1 MANSID
7 KRIVEM
13 QFDNSRFEKNVNQS
27 ISTLDKLKEA
37 LDFSKNT
44 KSFEDLEKSAN
55 KIDLSGLEQSISKI
69 EHRFS
74 ALGIAG
80 ATVISTLTQKAM
92 GAVGKLNSA
101 VFGQMKSGGISRALN
116 LEHANFMMEGL
127 LKDADKVAEVMGSD
141 GPVQKAVKG
150 TAYGLDAAASAAAQF
165 VASGVTDL
173 HKLEEALTGISGV
186 AAMTGAS
193 YEEIASIFTT
203 VAGQGKVMTMQL
215 RQIEARGLNA
225 AAALGEYLNK
235 SEAEIRDM
243 VSKGKISFE
252 DFSNAMNKAFG
263 DQAKKANETFTGAL
277 SNVKAAL
284 SRIGAK
290 VAAPTIENLRV
301 IFVKLIDVID
311 NTSKTLQPLIDFIN
325 NAFYSISEGIALFL
339 SKTGD
344 IDNIVSN
351 IVDTIGNAIKLV
363 YSFILPIKRALEDFI
378 PPATI
383 KSIEELT
390 AKINDFVH
398 GLVLGAEQMVT
409 VRRIFRGVFGVFDI
423 AVQLIS
429 GLVRA
434 LLPAGSSISKFL
446 GSFANGAAT
455 IGDYIYAISQVLRE
469 TDAFYQFFSK
479 IKEKVVDGITLI
491 ASKLGIFKGA
501 VDSIKNIKF
510 SGGGILDH
518 IKSMVETFKKDA
530 GPMKSFGDI
539 FVGVFGAIGKVISAV
554 SPLLGS
560 FVGMIGRA
568 LGELANGF
576 EQAFN
581 GGGFRTLMSLISG
594 GLLASLAVDL
604 AYFINNIVGT
614 FSRGVG
620 LIAGVR
626 GVLTQLTNTLKV
638 TQTKIKSEALL
649 NLAKAIGILV
659 ASIAV
664 LALLDTGKCAQSIAM
679 ITIVM
684 GELLG
689 MTYAIEKFS
698 KTWQA
703 NGALLS
709 AGVMFVGLAASVLI
723 LAGAMKQIASIPSDK
738 LMDSLGVL
746 TALLGEL
753 LIVALALSATEA
765 KIKTGA
771 MTLIELSVAVRILAS
786 AVNAFGKMDT
796 NQMIQ
801 GLVGVTV
808 ALIGLAGAAAAIG
821 ATNFGF
827 FDGAG
832 ILMMA
837 AALNVVGAAIE
848 KIGSLPVDTLSH
860 GLIAIG
866 AALAE
871 IAVFMTVMG
880 DATHLIGTAA
890 AIGILAL
897 AIQGIANAMNTI
909 GSMDAGSLTTSLI
922 GMGVALGEVG
932 LALYL
937 LSSNAIGC
945 LGAAAAIGVLAL
957 ALDALIPALSFFANA
972 TEDQF
977 TQAIGGLTAELV
989 ILGVA
994 AAAFGYGAPYIML
1007 GAAAIAA
1014 VGAACLLSA
1023 AAVAATAIAIEFM
1036 ADAFE
1041 RLATVSW
1048 GDMLGGLGKL
1058 VVVFTALGVMGVVI
1072 APLAISM
1079 TLLSIA
1085 MGVLSLACIG
1095 IAASIT
1101 VAAFGISMLA
1111 TAIQEFANIS
1121 PETIAKAIDVLRQTI
1136 IGLVDACWLLAPIS
1150 PILVLIGIGVLS
1162 LGAGALMAATSL
1174 VIFAEALSALSPI
1187 IQEIYPAFEQFTIYL
1202 VQNFDQIMVF
1212 LSNGLV
1218 ELSALLLKG
1227 VAEIFAGI
1235 IKLLVD
1241 GFTNML
1247 NTIVYWAGELLKAFG
1262 VPKEWVD
1269 AGVNLVQGFINGI
1282 GEGIKDAVDKV
1293 KELGQSVI
1301 DELKDILKIHSP
1313 SEVTEEIGELFDEG
1327 WGNGV
1332 SKLGD
1337 WVIEKVAEVGE
1348 GMIEQAKSDANK
1360 VADVWEATIKY
1371 YGRNLEFDVGL
1382 KNGTWISAGGQYI
1395 NTKTGQE
1402 KNLVTGY
1409 DSSKTRSAIN
1419 SINQEKTALG
1429 GNSKAAK
1436 ANTKAKEEN
1445 EKANDGKT
1453 SAIDEETESLGE
1465 ETEATNENEE
1475 AIREMAEQIEVVTEK
1490 YKELNAWQG
1499 WYNRFKN
1506 VGKTFVAMGNAWSK
1520 SYKDIETKANGT
1532 KTVLTHTSKEISYFF
1547 NTAKQDVV
1555 KTTQYVKKGLYAFDM
1570 DTGKYEKKMTKRLKN
1585 MSKST
1590 KSISK
1595 AVQESGKMIIK
1606 TYEGYAKVY
1615 TKLGGGK
1622 TDKMTIRLTKN
1633 VKNLGKY
1640 ALEAANFVKT
1650 FNDNVKGAQYVED
1663 FTSNLRKI
1671 ENYFV
1676 KRQNMPKKVQ
1686 NYLGDILS
1694 YFNKDF
1700 KQSMNILAKNIDGIG
1715 DYWKKGTQS
1724 TAYVADS
1731 FVQLAATLYDGS
1743 EAANEYWTEI
1753 ARLQFLVNEG
1763 LASPEELEAAYV
1775 GYLERAVEA
1784 LKEYKAQLDETI
1796 GNQFNP
1802 FEEFDQKMEDQTKDL
1817 LKCLE
1822 SQIAGFNNWGDML
1835 NALAQ
1840 RGANFNLVKELADQG
1855 VESYGIVKNL
1865 LGMTASELALYNKYY
1880 MMIDSVKQKA
1890 SDAALAAV
1898 ANARTMASLR
1908 AAAKSGKLSE
1918 KQMNRQRNLAK
1929 RMTEDIKSVAN
1940 AEVYYNNMSKKEEK
1954 AYLATLSKKEKKEYK
1969 KEKKAAKKAKKE
1981 QERLAAEE
1989 EARRKEESRVQTI
2002 MDTIKG
2008 YDTLIKVINEYN
2020 NDTNVMT
2027 KVNEKLEESL
2037 GGVFK
2042 NLGKGTNV
2050 TQAWLKFADQLGAE
2064 GEDSESYFNSLK
2076 STIESFRDGI
2086 KDALYDITK
2095 AFEEFKQDTDK
2106 KLNLN
2111 KMFSNTISQARA
2123 SRLFGAYIEK
2133 MANMGYNSQIIE
2145 YIGKKF
2151 SSDQAGALAE
2161 MAQMVNATRQEIT
2174 NLNASFKAYS
2184 DAMEKSMKQAD
2195 QAVVRSQQDPQKAA
2209 FEAAQKRYQ
2218 TAQDNLKKLT
2228 EDEKDTGRGMAQL
2241 YKILNENKNNK
2252 NWKTAITS
2260 PVNEGGYKKNSWK
2273 AELINSQFNSQL
2285 KQIIG
2290 LSGIS
2295 TKTKLEYAKKLANQY
2310 GISDY
2315 DLDYYGRQ
2323 KKRLEERIA
2332 ELKKSGESANSSR
2345 IQMLQSQLNQVNEMY
2360 KKSVPGQIA
2369 LLEEQYQKELAAAK
2383 AEAANASAAYQRAQ
2397 KIWQEEQ
2404 ALRAR
2409 LEAERKAQEAYEN
2422 ALIDVAGLIEKFD
2435 ELTAAIGKARW
2446 STDYIRRTYVK
2457 LNAAIA
2463 PVANAVAFAKER
2475 FADFEGTSKS
2485 ALKDL
2490 SALEE
2495 GFFRLASTLD
2505 ASNDEAGN
2513 LIDNLGA
2520 RLEAYRKTLYDTIK
2534 GQVQLF
2540 DEFKKYSG
2548 DEATSADTYL
2558 DNMASQINGLSE
2570 WLTNLET
2577 LAKRGVSGDILQL
2590 FAAEG
2595 QGSFEK
2601 VAAFANAT
2609 DAQLGEL
2616 ISQYRKYIDLT
2627 DEAADRAL
2635 AAIGASYS
2643 DKAQDAA
2650 NALVDVFKST
2660 GMERVK
2666 DAAYEAGAMVITG
2679 VKDGI
2684 GHEMPSIIS
2693 AVEKTAEEVT
2703 SKLATGISASQVT
2716 SAVVAG
2722 LNDVDKA
2729 IAATM
2734 SVTLSGFY
2742 DSITEQA
2749 VTKFKM
2755 AVDEINQYVTEQ
2767 LATDYTI
2774 TIHVDTSEIDAAVA
2788 RMNEA
2793 IAMTNAS
2800 AGQTSQAY
2808 ATSQANQQSTSTDT
2822 SNTIPAT
2829 NVTNVTLNQTNN
2841 SPKSLSQVE
2850 IYRDTQNALNQIKNT
2865 LDIANMGG

>member
-1 MANSID
+1 MANSVD

-27 ISTLDKLKEA
+27 ISTLDRLKEK
-37 LDFSKNT
+37 LDFSKSA
-44 KSFEDLEKSAN
+44 KGFEELEKNAN
-55 KIDLSGLEQSISKI
+55 KIDLSGLERSIANI

-80 ATVISTLTQKAM
+80 ATVISTLTSKAM
-92 GAVGKLNSA
+92 SAVGKLNSA
-101 VFGQMKSGGISRALN
+101 VFGQIKSGGISRALN
-116 LEHANFMMEGL
+116 LEHANFMLQGI
-127 LKDADKVAEVMGSD
+127 LKDADKVAELMGSD
-141 GPVQKAVKG
+141 GPVQKSVKG
-150 TAYGLDAAASAAAQF
+150 TAYGLDAAANAAAQF
-165 VASGVTDL
+165 VASGIKDA
-173 HKLEEALTGISGV
+173 KALETALTGISGAAAISGSSYEDISRIFTKV
-186 AAMTGAS
+186 AASGRMMGD
-193 YEEIASIFTT
+193 T
-203 VAGQGKVMTMQL
+203 VVELSTRGINALATLSEQLGIPVEKLQEMQKKGQ
-215 RQIEARGLNA
+215 
-225 AAALGEYLNK
+225 
-235 SEAEIRDM
+235 
-243 VSKGKISFE
+243 ISFE
-252 DFSNAMNKAFG
+252 MFSEAMNKAFG
-263 DQAKKANETFTGAL
+263 EQAKKANETFTGAL

-325 NAFYSISEGIALFL
+325 NAFYSISEGIATFL

-344 IDNIVSN
+344 IDTVVSN
-351 IVDTIGNAIKLV
+351 IVESIGNGIKFI

-378 PPATI
+378 PPKTI
-383 KSIEELT
+383 QDAITLSE
-390 AKINDFVH
+390 KIKDFTH
-398 GLVLGAEQMVT
+398 SLILSAEQMVT

-423 AVQLIS
+423 AIQAIS
-429 GLVRA
+429 ALVRV
-434 LLPAGSSISKFL
+434 LFPAANSIKSFL
-446 GSFANGAAT
+446 GSFADGAAT
-455 IGDYIYAISQVLRE
+455 VGDYIYAISLVLKK

-479 IKEKVVDGITLI
+479 IKDYIVSGISLI

-501 VDSIKNIKF
+501 INSIGNIKF
-510 SGGGILDH
+510 SGGSFIDK

-530 GPMKSFGDI
+530 APIKTFGDI
-539 FVGVFGAIGKVISAV
+539 FVAVFSGIGNLISTV
-554 SPLLGS
+554 SPLLGA
-560 FVGMIGRA
+560 FAGMVGRA
-568 LGELANGF
+568 CGELANGF
-576 EQAFN
+576 EKAFN
-581 GGGFRTLMSLISG
+581 GGGFRTLMSLVTG
-594 GLLASLAVDL
+594 GLLASIAVSI
-604 AYFINNIVGT
+604 ANFIKNIIGT
-614 FSRGVG
+614 VNKGVNF
-620 LIAGVR
+620 LSSIKGVINEIK
-626 GVLTQLTNTLKV
+626 NTLKDV
-638 TQTKIKSEALL
+638 QVKLKSEALL

-664 LALLDTGKCAQSIAM
+664 LAMLDTGKCAAAMAM
-679 ITIVM
+679 ITIIVA
-684 GELLG
+684 ELIGL
-689 MTYAIEKFS
+689 TYLIEKFTD
-698 KTWQA
+698 TWKKSGSLIA
-703 NGALLS
+703 
-709 AGVMFVGLAASVLI
+709 AGTMFIELAASIVI
-723 LAGAMKQIASIPSDK
+723 LGIAMKQIASIPADR
-738 LMDSLGVL
+738 LMDSLGVI

-753 LIVALALSATEA
+753 LIVTLTLSATEA

-771 MTLIELSVAVRILAS
+771 LTLIELAVAVRILAS
-786 AVNAFGKMDT
+786 AVNAFGNMDA

-801 GLVGVTV
+801 GLLGVTA

-821 ATNFGF
+821 STNFNV

-832 ILMMA
+832 ILLMA
-837 AALNVVGAAIE
+837 AALNVVATAVE
-848 KIGSLPVDTLSH
+848 KIGSLSVETLSH

-897 AIQGIANAMNTI
+897 ALQGIANAMQVI
-909 GSMDAGSLTTSLI
+909 GSLNPQELI
-922 GMGVALGEVG
+922 TALVGIGAVLAEMGIALAVLGENALG
-932 LALYL
+932 AM
-937 LSSNAIGC
+937 
-945 LGAAAAIGVLAL
+945 GAAASIAIIAVSLN
-957 ALDALIPALSFFANA
+957 ALIPILTFFR
-972 TEDQF
+972 DMDVGQLIMS
-977 TQAIGGLTAELV
+977 IGGLAAALTV
-989 ILGVA
+989 MGVA
-994 AAAFGYGAPYIML
+994 AAAFGAGAELIL
-1007 GAAAIAA
+1007 IGAAAIAA
-1014 VGAACLLSA
+1014 VSAACLLGA
-1023 AAVAATAIAIEFM
+1023 AAMAATAIAIEFM
-1036 ADAFE
+1036 CDAFE

-1048 GDMLGGLGKL
+1048 GDMLAGLGKL

-1072 APLAISM
+1072 APLAITM
-1079 TLLSIA
+1079 TLLAVA
-1085 MGVLSLACIG
+1085 MGMISLACIG
-1095 IAASIT
+1095 LSASIT
-1101 VAAFGISMLA
+1101 IAAFGISMLA
-1111 TAIQEFANIS
+1111 AAVQEFANIN
-1121 PETIAKAIDVLRQTI
+1121 PETIAKAIDTLRQVI
-1136 IGLVDACWLLAPIS
+1136 VGLVDACWLLAPVS
-1150 PILVLIGIGVLS
+1150 PVIVLIGAGILA
-1162 LGAGALMAATSL
+1162 LGAGALMTASSL
-1174 VIFAEALSALSPI
+1174 IIFAEAFTQLGPI
-1187 IQEIYPAFEQFTIYL
+1187 IQEVYPVLEQFVTYL
-1202 VQNFDQIMVF
+1202 VNNFDNV
-1212 LSNGLV
+1212 LV
-1218 ELSALLLKG
+1218 LLYNLLIEISAMLLKG
-1227 VAEIFAGI
+1227 VTEIFAALL
-1235 IKLLVD
+1235 KLIVD
-1241 GFTNML
+1241 GFQNIV
-1247 NTIVYWAGELLKAFG
+1247 NTIIDWSAKLLKALG
-1262 VPKEWVD
+1262 VPSDWVD
-1269 AGVNLVQGFINGI
+1269 AAANLVKGFVQGIVDNAKSAIDAVKQLGQDVING
-1282 GEGIKDAVDKV
+1282 
-1293 KELGQSVI
+1293 
-1301 DELKDILKIHSP
+1301 LKDILQIHSP
-1313 SEVTEEIGELFDEG
+1313 SEAADEIGQLFDEG
-1327 WGNGV
+1327 LGNGV
-1332 SKLGD
+1332 AKLGD
-1337 WVIEKVAEVGE
+1337 WVVDQVAEVGK

-1371 YGRNLEFDVGL
+1371 YGRSLEFDVGL
-1382 KNGTWISAGGQYI
+1382 KNGEWGYRGAGVGYQ
-1395 NTKTGQE
+1395 NTKTGE
-1402 KNLVTGY
+1402 MKNLISGY
-1409 DSSKTRSAIN
+1409 DSSAARSAIN
-1419 SINQEKTALG
+1419 SINQEKAAMG
-1429 GNSKAAK
+1429 GNTKATK
-1436 ANTKAKEEN
+1436 ANSKAKEEN

-1465 ETEATNENEE
+1465 EEEATNENEE
-1475 AIREMAEQIEVVTEK
+1475 AIRAMAEQIEVVTEK
-1490 YKELNAWQG
+1490 YKELNAWFG
-1499 WYNRFKN
+1499 WSNKFKI
-1506 VGKTFVAMGNAWSK
+1506 VGKEFSALGQAWSK
-1520 SYKDIETKANGT
+1520 SFKDVQRSSNGT
-1532 KTVLTHTSKEISYFF
+1532 ETILKHTYKEVASYF
-1547 NTAKQDVV
+1547 NEAKKTIPKTANKVA
-1555 KTTQYVKKGLYAFDM
+1555 KGLYAFDSET
-1570 DTGKYEKKMTKRLKN
+1570 DKLDKRLTKRLSN
-1585 MSKST
+1585 GSKSLKKIT
-1590 KSISK
+1590 ST
-1595 AVQESGKMIIK
+1595 VQSTGK
-1606 TYEGYAKVY
+1606 TVARVYEGYAKVY

-1622 TDKMTIRLTKN
+1622 TEKLTIRLTKN
-1633 VKNLGKY
+1633 VKNLAKQ
-1640 ALEAANFVKT
+1640 AKAASDFVK
-1650 FNDNVKGAQYVED
+1650 NLNPNPNSNAIQYVED
-1663 FTSNLRKI
+1663 LTDNLRKI
-1671 ENYFV
+1671 ENFFV

-1686 NYLGDILS
+1686 DYLGGILS
-1694 YFNKDF
+1694 NFNKDF
-1700 KQSMNILAKNIDGIG
+1700 KYSMNILAKQIDGIG

-1724 TAYVADS
+1724 TAYVADA
-1731 FVQLAATLYDGS
+1731 FTQLAATLYDGS
-1743 EAANEYWTEI
+1743 EAANQYWTEI
-1753 ARLQFLVNEG
+1753 ERMRFLVEQG
-1763 LASPEELEAAYV
+1763 VEPAEKLEELYKS
-1775 GYLERAVEA
+1775 YLSRAVEA
-1784 LKEYKAQLDETI
+1784 LKEYKKQLDETI
-1796 GNQFNP
+1796 AGQFNP
-1802 FEEFDQKMEDQTKDL
+1802 FEEFDEKVEDQTKDL
-1817 LKCLE
+1817 LGCLE
-1822 SQIAGFNNWGDML
+1822 SQIRGFERWGDGL
-1835 NALAQ
+1835 NALAA
-1840 RGANFNLVKELADQG
+1840 RGADFNLMKELADQG
-1855 VESYGIVKNL
+1855 VESYGIMKNL
-1865 LGMTASELALYNKYY
+1865 LSMTESELALYNKYY
-1880 MMIDSVKQKA
+1880 RMIDTVKQKA

-1898 ANARTMASLR
+1898 ANARTQASLR

-1918 KQMNRQRNLAK
+1918 KQMEKQRNIAK
-1929 RMTEDIKSVAN
+1929 RMTDDIKSVAH
-1940 AEVYYNNMSKKEEK
+1940 AEVYYNSMTKKQEK
-1954 AYLATLSKKEKKEYK
+1954 EYLKTLNKKEKAKYK
-1969 KEKKAAKKAKKE
+1969 AEKKAAKRAKKE

-1989 EARRKEESRVQTI
+1989 EARRAEEYRVQTV

-2008 YDTLIKVINEYN
+2008 YETLLKVMDEYC

-2027 KVNEKLEESL
+2027 KLNEKLDDSL
-2037 GGVFK
+2037 SGVYK
-2042 NLGKGTNV
+2042 NLGKSV
-2050 TQAWLKFADQLGAE
+2050 DVSRAWVKFADQLGAE
-2064 GEDSESYFNSLK
+2064 GDDSESYFNSLK

-2086 KDALYDITK
+2086 KNALYDITK

-2111 KMFSNTISQARA
+2111 KMFSNAISQARA
-2123 SRLFGAYIEK
+2123 SRLFGQYIEK

-2195 QAVVRSQQDPQKAA
+2195 QAVIRSQRDPQKEA
-2209 FEAAQKRYQ
+2209 FEAAQKRYK

-2228 EDEKDTGRGMAQL
+2228 EETTNFDQL
-2241 YKILNENKNNK
+2241 YYKTLRNSYSEETAQAIRNNEFKRGNSWDRTYSKQYQ
-2252 NWKTAITS
+2252 A
-2260 PVNEGGYKKNSWK
+2260 YKKAVEQVLNTSS
-2273 AELINSQFNSQL
+2273 ASI
-2285 KQIIG
+2285 
-2290 LSGIS
+2290 
-2295 TKTKLEYAKKLANQY
+2295 KTKLDVIKKLQKRY
-2310 GISDY
+2310 GIESENVY
-2315 DLDYYGRQ
+2315 TGRAKEIYEQ
-2323 KKRLEERIA
+2323 MNEATKK
-2332 ELKKSGESANSSR
+2332 GN
-2345 IQMLQSQLNQVNEMY
+2345 
-2360 KKSVPGQIA
+2360 
-2369 LLEEQYQKELAAAK
+2369 KELAEILKRRLEAMTGDKYGDSIQARIAALQAEYEAALKAAK

-2635 AAIGASYS
+2635 AAIGASYT

-2808 ATSQANQQSTSTDT
+2808 ATSQANQHSTSTDT

>member
-1 MANSID
+1 MANSVD

-27 ISTLDKLKEA
+27 ISTLDRLKEK
-37 LDFSKNT
+37 LDFSKSA
-44 KSFEDLEKSAN
+44 KGFEELEKSAN
-55 KIDLSGLEQSISKI
+55 KIDLSGLERSIANI

-80 ATVISTLTQKAM
+80 ATVISTLTSKAM
-92 GAVGKLNSA
+92 SAVGKLNSA
-101 VFGQMKSGGISRALN
+101 VFGQIKSGGISRALN
-116 LEHANFMMEGL
+116 LEHANFMLQGI
-127 LKDADKVAEVMGSD
+127 LKDADKVAELMGSD
-141 GPVQKAVKG
+141 GPVQKSVKG
-150 TAYGLDAAASAAAQF
+150 TAYGLDAAANAAAQF
-165 VASGVTDL
+165 VASGIKDA
-173 HKLEEALTGISGV
+173 KALETALTGISGAAAISGSSYEDISRIFTKV
-186 AAMTGAS
+186 AASGRMMGD
-193 YEEIASIFTT
+193 T
-203 VAGQGKVMTMQL
+203 VVELSTRGINALATLSEQLGIPVEKLQEMQKKGQ
-215 RQIEARGLNA
+215 
-225 AAALGEYLNK
+225 
-235 SEAEIRDM
+235 
-243 VSKGKISFE
+243 ISFE
-252 DFSNAMNKAFG
+252 MFSEAMNKAFG
-263 DQAKKANETFTGAL
+263 EQAKKANETFTGAL

-325 NAFYSISEGIALFL
+325 NAFYSISEGIATFL

-344 IDNIVSN
+344 IDTVVSN
-351 IVDTIGNAIKLV
+351 IVESIGNGIKFI

-378 PPATI
+378 PPKTI
-383 KSIEELT
+383 QDAITLSE
-390 AKINDFVH
+390 KIKDFTH
-398 GLVLGAEQMVT
+398 SLILSAEQMVT

-423 AVQLIS
+423 AIQAIS
-429 GLVRA
+429 ALVRV
-434 LLPAGSSISKFL
+434 LFPAANGIKSFL
-446 GSFANGAAT
+446 GSFADGAAT
-455 IGDYIYAISQVLRE
+455 IGDYIYAISLVLKK
-469 TDAFYQFFSK
+469 TDAFYQLFSK
-479 IKEKVVDGITLI
+479 IKDYIVSGISLI

-501 VDSIKNIKF
+501 INSIGNVKF
-510 SGGGILDH
+510 SGGSFIDK

-626 GVLTQLTNTLKV
+626 GILTQLTNTLKV

-909 GSMDAGSLTTSLI
+909 GSMDAGSLTASLI

-972 TEDQF
+972 TEGQF

-1058 VVVFTALGVMGVVI
+1058 VVVFTSLGVMGVLI

-1079 TLLSIA
+1079 TLLAVA

-1111 TAIQEFANIS
+1111 ASIESFANIS
-1121 PETIAKAIDVLRQTI
+1121 PETISKAIDVLRQTI

-1150 PILVLIGIGVLS
+1150 PILVLIGVGVLS

-1174 VIFAEALSALSPI
+1174 VIFAEALSALAPI
-1187 IQEIYPAFEQFTIYL
+1187 IQEIYPAFEQFTTYL

-1212 LSNGLV
+1212 ISNGLV

-1235 IKLLVD
+1235 IKLIID

-1301 DELKDILKIHSP
+1301 DGLKDILQIHSP
-1313 SEVTEEIGELFDEG
+1313 SEAADEIGQLFDEG
-1327 WGNGV
+1327 LGNGV
-1332 SKLGD
+1332 AKLGD
-1337 WVIEKVAEVGE
+1337 WVVDQVAEVGK

-1371 YGRNLEFDVGL
+1371 YGRSLEFDVGL
-1382 KNGTWISAGGQYI
+1382 KNGEWGYRGAGVGYQ
-1395 NTKTGQE
+1395 NTKTGE
-1402 KNLVTGY
+1402 MKNLISGAQGGR
-1409 DSSKTRSAIN
+1409 DAIN
-1419 SINQEKTALG
+1419 SINQETKALG

-1436 ANTKAKEEN
+1436 GNTKAKEEN
-1445 EKANDGKT
+1445 KKANDKKT

-1475 AIREMAEQIEVVTEK
+1475 AIRAMAEQIEVVTEK
-1490 YKELNAWQG
+1490 YKELNAWFG
-1499 WYNRFKN
+1499 WSNKFKI
-1506 VGKTFVAMGNAWSK
+1506 VGKEFSALGQAWSK
-1520 SYKDIETKANGT
+1520 SFKDVQRSSNGT
-1532 KTVLTHTSKEISYFF
+1532 ETILKHTYREVASYF
-1547 NTAKQDVV
+1547 NEAKKTIPKTANKVA
-1555 KTTQYVKKGLYAFDM
+1555 KGLYAFDAET
-1570 DTGKYEKKMTKRLKN
+1570 DKLDKRLTKRISNGSKSLKKITSTVQSTGKTVAR
-1585 MSKST
+1585 
-1590 KSISK
+1590 
-1595 AVQESGKMIIK
+1595 V
-1606 TYEGYAKVY
+1606 YEGYAKVY

-1622 TDKMTIRLTKN
+1622 TEKLTIRLTKN
-1633 VKNLGKY
+1633 VKNLAKQ
-1640 ALEAANFVKT
+1640 AKAASDFVK
-1650 FNDNVKGAQYVED
+1650 NLNPNPNSNAIQYVED
-1663 FTSNLRKI
+1663 LTDNLRKI
-1671 ENYFV
+1671 ENFFV

-1686 NYLGDILS
+1686 DYLGGILS
-1694 YFNKDF
+1694 NFNKDF
-1700 KQSMNILAKNIDGIG
+1700 KYSMNILAKQIDGIG

-1724 TAYVADS
+1724 TAYVADA
-1731 FVQLAATLYDGS
+1731 FTQLAATLYDGS
-1743 EAANEYWTEI
+1743 EAANQYWTEI
-1753 ARLQFLVNEG
+1753 ERMRFLVEQG
-1763 LASPEELEAAYV
+1763 VEPAEKLEELYKS
-1775 GYLERAVEA
+1775 YLSRAVEA

-1796 GNQFNP
+1796 AGQFNP
-1802 FEEFDQKMEDQTKDL
+1802 FEEFDEKVEDQTKDL
-1817 LKCLE
+1817 LGCLE
-1822 SQIAGFNNWGDML
+1822 SQIRGFERWGDGL
-1835 NALAQ
+1835 NALAA
-1840 RGANFNLVKELADQG
+1840 RGADFNLMKELADQG
-1855 VESYGIVKNL
+1855 VESYGIMKNL
-1865 LGMTASELALYNKYY
+1865 LSMTAGELALYNKYY
-1880 MMIDSVKQKA
+1880 RMIDTVKQKA

-1898 ANARTMASLR
+1898 ANARTQASLR

-1918 KQMNRQRNLAK
+1918 KQMEKQRNIAK
-1929 RMTEDIKSVAN
+1929 RMTDDIKSVAH
-1940 AEVYYNNMSKKEEK
+1940 AEVYYNSMTKKQEK
-1954 AYLATLSKKEKKEYK
+1954 EYLKTLNKKEKAKYK
-1969 KEKKAAKKAKKE
+1969 AEKKAAKKAKKE

-1989 EARRKEESRVQTI
+1989 EARRAEENRVQTI

-2008 YDTLIKVINEYN
+2008 YETLLKVMDEYC

-2027 KVNEKLEESL
+2027 KLNEKLDDSL
-2037 GGVFK
+2037 SGVYK
-2042 NLGKGTNV
+2042 NLGKSV
-2050 TQAWLKFADQLGAE
+2050 DVSRAWVKFADQLGAE
-2064 GEDSESYFNSLK
+2064 GDDSESYFNSLK

-2086 KDALYDITK
+2086 KNALYDITR

-2111 KMFSNTISQARA
+2111 KMFSNAISQARA
-2123 SRLFGAYIEK
+2123 SRLFGQYIEK

-2195 QAVVRSQQDPQKAA
+2195 QAVIRSQRDPQKEA

-2228 EDEKDTGRGMAQL
+2228 KETTDFDRL
-2241 YKILNENKNNK
+2241 YYKTLSNSYSEETKQAMRDNMTMHGKSWDYTYNKQYQ
-2252 NWKTAITS
+2252 A
-2260 PVNEGGYKKNSWK
+2260 YKKAVEQVLNTSS
-2273 AELINSQFNSQL
+2273 ASI
-2285 KQIIG
+2285 
-2290 LSGIS
+2290 
-2295 TKTKLEYAKKLANQY
+2295 KTKLDTIKKLQERY
-2310 GISDY
+2310 GIKSENVY
-2315 DLDYYGRQ
+2315 SGRAKEIYEQ
-2323 KKRLEERIA
+2323 MQAATKR
-2332 ELKKSGESANSSR
+2332 GD
-2345 IQMLQSQLNQVNEMY
+2345 
-2360 KKSVPGQIA
+2360 
-2369 LLEEQYQKELAAAK
+2369 KELANILKRRLEAMTGDRYGDSIQSRIAALQAEYEAALKAAK

-2446 STDYIRRTYVK
+2446 SSDYIRRTYVK

-2463 PVANAVAFAKER
+2463 PVSNAVAFAKER

-2570 WLTNLET
+2570 WLTNLEI

-2822 SNTIPAT
+2822 SNTTPAT

>member
-1 MANSID
+1 MANSVD

-27 ISTLDKLKEA
+27 ISTLDRLKEK
-37 LDFSKNT
+37 LDFSKSA
-44 KSFEDLEKSAN
+44 KGFEELEKSAN
-55 KIDLSGLEQSISKI
+55 KIDLSGLERSIANI

-80 ATVISTLTQKAM
+80 ATVISTLTSKAM
-92 GAVGKLNSA
+92 SAVGKLNSA
-101 VFGQMKSGGISRALN
+101 VFGQIKSGGISRALN
-116 LEHANFMMEGL
+116 LEHANFMLQGI
-127 LKDADKVAEVMGSD
+127 LKDADKVAELMGSD
-141 GPVQKAVKG
+141 GPVQKSVKG
-150 TAYGLDAAASAAAQF
+150 TAYGLDAAANAAAQF
-165 VASGVTDL
+165 VASGIKDA
-173 HKLEEALTGISGV
+173 KALETALTGISGAAAISGSSYEDISRIFTKV
-186 AAMTGAS
+186 AASGRMMGD
-193 YEEIASIFTT
+193 T
-203 VAGQGKVMTMQL
+203 VVELSTRGINALATLSEQLGIPVEKLQEMQKKGQ
-215 RQIEARGLNA
+215 
-225 AAALGEYLNK
+225 
-235 SEAEIRDM
+235 
-243 VSKGKISFE
+243 ISFE
-252 DFSNAMNKAFG
+252 MFSEAMNKAFG
-263 DQAKKANETFTGAL
+263 EQAKKANETFTGAL

-344 IDNIVSN
+344 IDTIVSN
-351 IVDTIGNAIKLV
+351 IVESIGNGIKFI

-378 PPATI
+378 PPKTI
-383 KSIEELT
+383 QDAITLSE
-390 AKINDFVH
+390 KIKDFTH
-398 GLVLGAEQMVT
+398 SLILSAEQMVT

-423 AVQLIS
+423 AIQAIS
-429 GLVRA
+429 ALVRV
-434 LLPAGSSISKFL
+434 LFPAANGIKSFL
-446 GSFANGAAT
+446 GSFADGAAT
-455 IGDYIYAISQVLRE
+455 VGDYIYAISLVLKK
-469 TDAFYQFFSK
+469 TDAFYQLFSK
-479 IKEKVVDGITLI
+479 IKDYIVSGISLI

-501 VDSIKNIKF
+501 INSIGNIKF
-510 SGGGILDH
+510 SGGSFIDK
-518 IKSMVETFKKDA
+518 IKSMVEAFKKDA

-539 FVGVFGAIGKVISAV
+539 FVGVFGAIGNIIRTV

-560 FVGMIGRA
+560 FVGMVGRA

-581 GGGFRTLMSLISG
+581 GGGFRTLMSLITG

-604 AYFINNIVGT
+604 AYFINNIIGT

-620 LIAGVR
+620 LIAAIR
-626 GVLTQLTNTLKV
+626 GTITQLTNTLKV

-664 LALLDTGKCAQSIAM
+664 LAMLDTSKVAQSVAM
-679 ITIVM
+679 ITIIM
-684 GELLG
+684 GELLLL
-689 MTYAIEKFS
+689 TYAIEKFTN
-698 KTWQA
+698 TWQA
-703 NGALLS
+703 NGALVA
-709 AGVMFVGLAASVLI
+709 AGAMFVGLAAAILV

-738 LMDSLGVL
+738 LMDSLGVI

-753 LIVALALSATEA
+753 LIVTLALSATEA

-771 MTLIELSVAVRILAS
+771 LTLIELAVAVRILAS
-786 AVNAFGKMDT
+786 AVNAFGNMDT

-801 GLVGVTV
+801 GLLGVTA

-821 ATNFGF
+821 STNFNV

-832 ILMMA
+832 ILLMA
-837 AALNVVGAAIE
+837 AALNVVATAVE
-848 KIGSLPVDTLSH
+848 KIGSLPVETLSH

-880 DATHLIGTAA
+880 DAAHVIGVAA
-890 AIGILAL
+890 AIGILSLAL
-897 AIQGIANAMNTI
+897 NEIAKAMQAI
-909 GSMDAGSLTTSLI
+909 GSMSTGDLTAALI
-922 GMGVALGEVG
+922 GMAVALGEVG
-932 LALYL
+932 LTLAL
-937 LSSNAIGC
+937 LSANALGC
-945 LGAAAAIGVLAL
+945 IGAAAGILVLAL

-977 TQAIGGLTAELV
+977 TQAIGGLAAELV

-994 AAAFGYGAPYIML
+994 AAAMGYFAPIML
-1007 GAAAIAA
+1007 AGAAAIAA
-1014 VGAACLLSA
+1014 VSAACLVGGLA
-1023 AAVAATAIAIEFM
+1023 ITATAVGIEFM

-1072 APLAISM
+1072 APLAITM
-1079 TLLSIA
+1079 TLLATA
-1085 MGVLSLACIG
+1085 MGMISLACIG
-1095 IAASIT
+1095 LSASIT
-1101 VAAFGISMLA
+1101 IAAFGISMLA
-1111 TAIQEFANIS
+1111 ASIESFANIS
-1121 PETIAKAIDVLRQTI
+1121 PETISKAIDVLRQTI

-1150 PILVLIGIGVLS
+1150 PILVLIGVGVLS

-1174 VIFAEALSALSPI
+1174 VIFAEALSALTPI
-1187 IQEIYPAFEQFTIYL
+1187 IQEIYPAFEQFTMYL

-1212 LSNGLV
+1212 ISNGLV

-1235 IKLLVD
+1235 IKLIVD

-1269 AGVNLVQGFINGI
+1269 AGVNLVQGFIDGI

-1301 DELKDILKIHSP
+1301 DGLKDILQIHSP
-1313 SEVTEEIGELFDEG
+1313 SEIADEIGQLFDEG
-1327 WGNGV
+1327 LGNGV
-1332 SKLGD
+1332 AKLGD
-1337 WVIEKVAEVGE
+1337 WVVDQVAEVGK

-1371 YGRNLEFDVGL
+1371 YGRSLEFDVGL
-1382 KNGTWISAGGQYI
+1382 KNGEWGYRGAGVGYQ
-1395 NTKTGQE
+1395 NAKTGE
-1402 KNLVTGY
+1402 MKNLISGAQGGR
-1409 DSSKTRSAIN
+1409 DAIN
-1419 SINQEKTALG
+1419 SINQETKALG

-1436 ANTKAKEEN
+1436 SNSKAKAEN

-1475 AIREMAEQIEVVTEK
+1475 AIRAMAEQIEVVTEK
-1490 YKELNAWQG
+1490 YKELNAWFG
-1499 WYNRFKN
+1499 WSNKFKI
-1506 VGKTFVAMGNAWSK
+1506 VGKEFSALGQAWSK
-1520 SYKDIETKANGT
+1520 SFKDVQRSSNGT
-1532 KTVLTHTSKEISYFF
+1532 ETILKHTYKEVAWYFNEAKKTIPK
-1547 NTAKQDVV
+1547 TANKVA
-1555 KTTQYVKKGLYAFDM
+1555 KGLYAFDAET
-1570 DTGKYEKKMTKRLKN
+1570 DKLDKRLTKRLSKG
-1585 MSKST
+1585 SKSLKKIT
-1590 KSISK
+1590 NT
-1595 AVQESGKMIIK
+1595 VQSTGKVVARV
-1606 TYEGYAKVY
+1606 YEGYAKVY

-1622 TDKMTIRLTKN
+1622 TEKLTIRLTKN
-1633 VKNLGKY
+1633 VKNLAKQ
-1640 ALEAANFVKT
+1640 AKAASDFVK
-1650 FNDNVKGAQYVED
+1650 NLNPNPNSNAIQYVED
-1663 FTSNLRKI
+1663 LTDNLRKI
-1671 ENYFV
+1671 ENFFV

-1686 NYLGDILS
+1686 NYLNNILNN
-1694 YFNKDF
+1694 FNKDF
-1700 KQSMNILAKNIDGIG
+1700 GASMKILSKQIDGSTNYMG
-1715 DYWKKGTQS
+1715 KHSQS
-1724 TAYVADS
+1724 VAYVADAYT
-1731 FVQLAATLYDGS
+1731 QLAATLYDGS
-1743 EAANEYWTEI
+1743 EAANQYWTEI
-1753 ARLQFLVNEG
+1753 EQMRFLVEQG
-1763 LASPEELEAAYV
+1763 VEPAEKLEELYKS
-1775 GYLERAVEA
+1775 YLSRAVEA
-1784 LKEYKAQLDETI
+1784 LKEYKAQLDQTI
-1796 GNQFNP
+1796 AGQFNP
-1802 FEEFDQKMEDQTKDL
+1802 FEEFDEKVEDQTKDL
-1817 LKCLE
+1817 LGCLE
-1822 SQIAGFNNWGDML
+1822 SQIRGFERWGEGL
-1835 NALAQ
+1835 NALAV
-1840 RGANFNLVKELADQG
+1840 RGADFNLMKELADQG
-1855 VESYGIVKNL
+1855 VESYGIMKNL
-1865 LGMTASELALYNKYY
+1865 LSMTESELALYNKYY
-1880 MMIDSVKQKA
+1880 RMIDTVKQKA

-1898 ANARTMASLR
+1898 ANARTQASLR

-1918 KQMNRQRNLAK
+1918 KQMEKQRNIAK
-1929 RMTEDIKSVAN
+1929 RMADDIKSVAH
-1940 AEVYYNNMSKKEEK
+1940 AEVYYNNMTKKQEKEYLKTLNKTEK
-1954 AYLATLSKKEKKEYK
+1954 AKYK
-1969 KEKKAAKKAKKE
+1969 AEKKAAKRAKKE

-1989 EARRKEESRVQTI
+1989 EARRAEEYRVKTV

-2008 YDTLIKVINEYN
+2008 YETLLKVMDEYC

-2027 KVNEKLEESL
+2027 KLNEKLDDSL
-2037 GGVFK
+2037 SGVYK
-2042 NLGKGTNV
+2042 NLGKSV
-2050 TQAWLKFADQLGAE
+2050 DVSRAWVKFADQLGAE
-2064 GEDSESYFNSLK
+2064 GDDSESYFNSLK

-2086 KDALYDITK
+2086 KNALYDISK
-2095 AFEEFKQDTDK
+2095 AFEEFKQDTDN

-2111 KMFSNTISQARA
+2111 KMFSNAISQARA
-2123 SRLFGAYIEK
+2123 SRLFGQYIEK

-2195 QAVVRSQQDPQKAA
+2195 QAVIRSQRDPQKEA

-2218 TAQDNLKKLT
+2218 AAQEKLKKLT
-2228 EDEKDTGRGMAQL
+2228 DDEKDTGRGMSRL
-2241 YKILNENKNNK
+2241 YDILYGNEKK
-2252 NWKTAITS
+2252 MSALAST
-2260 PVNEGGYKKNSWK
+2260 VNEVGYKKNSWK
-2273 AELINSQFNSQL
+2273 ADLINNQFNSQL

-2295 TKTKLEYAKKLANQY
+2295 TKTKLEYAKKLASKY
-2310 GISDY
+2310 GISEY
-2315 DLDYYGRQ
+2315 DLDYYGRE
-2323 KKRLEERIA
+2323 KKKLEERIA

-2345 IQMLQSQLNQVNEMY
+2345 IQMLQSQLDRVNEMY

-2383 AEAANASAAYQRAQ
+2383 AEAASAEAAYQRAQ

-2422 ALIDVAGLIEKFD
+2422 TLIDVTGLIEKFD

-2808 ATSQANQQSTSTDT
+2808 ATSQANQHSTSTDT
-2822 SNTIPAT
+2822 STTTPAT